1 MNLLDLGII
10 IILLLVVLRGYYR
23 GLFQEISVIVGLL
36 GGILAAAHLYK
47 GLAAK
52 LGPWIKDPLYGQI
65 IAFVVI
71 LVIVYWLARLIGYM
85 VKRALSFL
93 YLGGLDRVL
102 GGAFA
107 LAKGML
113 VLGLL
118 LTMITVVVPKDS
130 RLLKESTTA
139 PYLKSFYN
147 RALKLLPP
155 EFMIQIKTHTRD
167 FEKQWNTKPRPE
179 GGDQE
184 V

>member
-36 GGILAAAHLYK
+36 GGLLAAAHLYK
-47 GLAAK
+47 GLAVK

-118 LTMITVVVPKDS
+118 LTLITVVVPKDS
-130 RLLKESTTA
+130 RLLQESTTA

-167 FEKQWNTKPRPE
+167 FEKQWNTKPRPK
-179 GGDQE
+179 GDDQE